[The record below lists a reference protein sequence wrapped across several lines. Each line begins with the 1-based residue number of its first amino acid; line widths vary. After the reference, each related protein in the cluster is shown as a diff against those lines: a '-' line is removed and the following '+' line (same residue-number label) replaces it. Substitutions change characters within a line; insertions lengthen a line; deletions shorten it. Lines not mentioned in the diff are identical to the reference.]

1 MMFKQEITNEE
12 VNQLPLVQFTGEI
25 AVIDDLETQDSAV
38 DELLE
43 YEVLGFDTET
53 KPTFRKGVKRWVAII
68 QFATME
74 KAYIF
79 RIFKSEIGDKLKYLL
94 EREDIIKVGV
104 ALDDDLKGINELRSF
119 SPGGFIALEKKV
131 KEFGI
136 LSNGLRKLSGII
148 LDRRISKSAQVSD
161 WEAETLSEKQ
171 LIYAA
176 TDAWICLKM
185 WMNLALSDR

>member
-1 MMFKQEITNEE
+1 MMFKKEITNEE

-25 AVIDDLETQDSAV
+25 VVIDDLENQDRAV
-38 DELLE
+38 DELMD

-68 QFATME
+68 QLATQD

-79 RIFKSEIGDKLKYLL
+79 RVFKSEIGEKLIKLL

-104 ALDDDLKGINELRSF
+104 ALDDDLKGINELKPFR
-119 SPGGFIALEKKV
+119 PGGFVALEKKV

-136 LSNGLRKLSGII
+136 LNNGLRKLSGII

-161 WEAETLSEKQ
+161 WEAETLTEKQ
-171 LIYAA
+171 IIYAA

-185 WMNLALSDR
+185 WMNLSLSD

>member
-1 MMFKQEITNEE
+1 MYKQEITNEE
-12 VNQLPLVQFTGEI
+12 VNQLPLVHFKGKI
-25 AVIDDLETQDSAV
+25 VVVDDLTEQDRAV
-38 DELLE
+38 EELMQ

-53 KPTFRKGVKRWVAII
+53 KPTFKKGVKRWVAIL
-68 QFATME
+68 QFATLK

-79 RIFKSEIGDKLKYLL
+79 RIFKSEIGDKLKNLL

-119 SPGGFIALEKKV
+119 TPRGFVALEKKV
-131 KEFGI
+131 KEVGI

-171 LIYAA
+171 LVYAA

-185 WMNLALSDR
+185 WGKIYRKER